1 MENYGKEIAQ
11 TIIYQMGGANR
22 LTAMIGANSF
32 TYGSMEYNGFTQPF
46 MAFKFKMNPTMKS
59 LRVIYEEGK
68 DTYVMQFLGRTG
80 KVIKEIED
88 VYCDDLIDIF
98 ENTTRLYL
106 RLF

>member
-1 MENYGKEIAQ
+1 MSMYGQQIAE
-11 TIIYQMGGANR
+11 TIIQQMGGAGR
-22 LTAMIGANSF
+22 LKAMVGANSF
-32 TYGSMEYNGFTQPF
+32 IYGPIDYKGFTQPF
-46 MAFKFKMNPTMKS
+46 MAFKFKMNPKIKS

-80 KVIKEIED
+80 KVISEIDD

-98 ENTTRLYL
+98 EQTTGLYL